1 MQQLDFD
8 GANSKISADKIQG
21 QSATTVTVPT
31 GHVLAGTDANSITV
45 NGVNAVAVAH
55 GTSGN
60 VLTSTGSAW
69 TSSAP
74 AGAGLTNGSNVV
86 SVTITDARTQTAT
99 STYADITS
107 GFQASITPSATSSDI
122 LVMLNMCSANTGDHH
137 FFRVVRDGSLIT
149 GGVGDA
155 GGSRSRTLT
164 HEYHVGSA
172 NNMQKGSGSWFVDTS
187 ISTTSAV
194 TYKVQ
199 VVGGSTVC
207 INRGGNDNDNAT
219 TGRSI
224 STLTLIELL

>member
-1 MQQLDFD
+1 MSELKV
-8 GANSKISADKIQG
+8 NKISPETGTAITLGDSG
-21 QSATTVTVPT
+21 DTFTVPSGATIVNSGTAT
-31 GHVLAGTDANSITV
+31 GF
-45 NGVNAVAVAH
+45 
-55 GTSGN
+55 
-60 VLTSTGSAW
+60 GS
-69 TSSAP
+69 
-74 AGAGLTNGSNVV
+74 AGLTNGSNVV

-122 LVMLNMCSANTGDHH
+122 LVMLNMCSANNGDHH

-149 GGVGDA
+149 GSVGDA
-155 GGSRSRTLT
+155 ASNRSRTLT
-164 HEYHVGSA
+164 HEYHTGNST
-172 NNMQKGSGSWFVDTS
+172 NMQKGSGSWFVDTS